1 MIMLPKIDTKEWQ
14 LLVNSVQHLVITP
27 GNLDQIFNT
36 RFPLS
41 AMPAAMTE
49 T

>member
-14 LLVNSVQHLVITP
+14 LLVNSVQRLVITP

-41 AMPAAMTE
+41 AMAE